1 MLHPTACFDPLN
13 HVLGQVQIT
22 LRRTVYF
29 RGSFVVVWSK
39 DAVWKFILTAFGQ
52 HHCSLPGFCTLGHLS
67 TLVFEV
73 HKHIP
78 ATYRWI
84 RIRHLFCGT
93 SCQIWEIETLPKKIR
108 LNFFLFLKI
117 KHIVSV
123 GSVNPNPGSAE
134 GFFLSTVAQCL
145 LILEDLYLTI

>member
-1 MLHPTACFDPLN
+1 MVKTTIMLLFSVFHHLSPRETNCFTLMFDLQLLLMLHPTACFDPLN

-22 LRRTVYF
+22 LRRMVYF

-67 TLVFEV
+67 TLMFEV

-84 RIRHLFCGT
+84 PIRHLFCGT
-93 SCQIWEIETLPKKIR
+93 SCQIWEIETLLKKIR
-108 LNFFLFLKI
+108 LKFFLFLK
-117 KHIVSV
+117 
-123 GSVNPNPGSAE
+123 
-134 GFFLSTVAQCL
+134 
-145 LILEDLYLTI
+145 